1 MTRRPNPSPYTEPAL
16 ARWLLALVTP
26 ARERQFLLGDMAEE
40 YAWMIERGGSPRDAR
55 RWYWAQLRSSFIP
68 GLQRLRPPVPRGS
81 GFIQGPSM
89 NNLANDIRVGLRS
102 LGRRPGFTFIALL
115 TLAVGI
121 GANVAMYTVVRGVLL
136 KPLIYDEPDRV
147 VQLFE
152 QRAHDPALG
161 NVSYPDFHDLAER
174 SRTLEAVA
182 ATQGWIPTT
191 IIDDEPLR
199 INGVVVSGNYFD
211 VLGVTPALG
220 RFFLPEEDE
229 IGHDPVLV
237 VSHAFWTRHLGADP
251 AAIGTTLDLLGTAYT
266 IIGVTPPTL
275 EVPRGSIEVWRP
287 RPTWFQVSE
296 QNRTGHN
303 TRPVAR
309 LAEGVSLADA
319 NAELHRLS
327 EQLEAENPGHVGH
340 RVVAIPIM
348 ELMVGDVRTALMVL
362 FAAVGLVLMIACA
375 NIANL
380 LLSRAT
386 GRQREVAVRTAL
398 GAQRSRLVFQ
408 FLTESLL
415 LATGGAILGVALAAV
430 GTRALA
436 ALASSGLPRTHL
448 ITIDASVL
456 AFAAAATVVTALL
469 FGMVPALQGSV
480 VHLAATLKEGARGSS
495 DGVSRRRWRRG
506 LVIGELALAVML
518 LTGAGLL
525 LKTFANLR
533 TVDVGFESD
542 HVTTARLYPPNV
554 TYPGTEDLTRYYRAV
569 VDRLSRIP
577 GVAYAAAVSFLPMSG
592 GYEGDS
598 IRRDDLPPPA
608 PGERQGAEARAITPE
623 YFRTMGIDLIRG
635 RQFTAADDS
644 MAPPVLIINQALADA
659 LFPGEDP
666 LGKRV
671 TIVQV
676 SREIVGL
683 VANVRQFGVQEP
695 LESAMYAPHAQPFV
709 WWIRRRMSVVV
720 KAEGAISG
728 LAPAIRHA
736 VREVDP
742 TVTIRQLESLT
753 ALQSRDI
760 ATPRFQAQLL
770 TMFAGIALFLAA
782 VGVAAVM
789 GYNVSQRR
797 GEIGVRMALGAERS
811 DVMFLILAEGMKLVL
826 AGLAIGL
833 IGSAVAS
840 RLLQTMLFGVSPSD
854 TQTYLTAPA
863 VLALVALVAVM
874 IPAFMA
880 SRVDPMEA
888 LREE

>member
-1 MTRRPNPSPYTEPAL
+1 MTRRPDPSRYAEPAL

-40 YAWMIERGGSPRDAR
+40 FTWMVDRGGSPRDAR
-55 RWYWAQLRSSFIP
+55 RWYWAQLRSSFVP
-68 GLQRLRPPVPRGS
+68 GLRRLKPPVSKRS
-81 GFIQGPSM
+81 GFTQGPSM
-89 NNLANDIRVGLRS
+89 NNLKNDIRIGLRS
-102 LGRRPGFTFIALL
+102 LGRRPGFTVIALL

-136 KPLIYDEPDRV
+136 KPLSYEEPDRV
-147 VQLFE
+147 VHLFE
-152 QRAHDPALG
+152 RRAQDPALG

-182 ATQGWIPTT
+182 ATQGWIPNT

-199 INGVVVSGNYFD
+199 INGVAVSGNYFD

-229 IGHDPVLV
+229 IGHDPVVV
-237 VSHAFWTRHLGADP
+237 VSSAFWAKHLGADP
-251 AAIGTTLDLLGTAYT
+251 AAIGRTLDLSGTVYT

-275 EVPRGSIEVWRP
+275 EVPRGGIEMWQS
-287 RPTWFQVSE
+287 RPTYFQSSE

-303 TRPVAR
+303 MRPVAR
-309 LAEGVSLADA
+309 LAEGVSLDEA
-319 NAELHRLS
+319 NEELERLS
-327 EQLEAENPGHVGH
+327 VQLEAENPTHVGH
-340 RVVAIPIM
+340 RVVAIPMM

-380 LLSRAT
+380 LLSRAA

-398 GAQRSRLVFQ
+398 GAQRSRLVYQ

-430 GTRALA
+430 ATRILASLA
-436 ALASSGLPRTHL
+436 ASGLPRTQL
-448 ITIDASVL
+448 ITIDAPVL
-456 AFAAAATVVTALL
+456 AFAAAAAVATALL
-469 FGMVPALQGSV
+469 FGLVPAMQGSV
-480 VHLAATLKEGARGSS
+480 VHLAETLKEGARGSS
-495 DGVSRRRWRRG
+495 DGLSKRRWRRG

-518 LTGAGLL
+518 LTGGGLL
-525 LKTFANLR
+525 LKTFTNLR
-533 TVDVGFESD
+533 AVDVGFESD
-542 HVTTARLYPPNV
+542 QVTTARLYPPDV
-554 TYPGTEDLTRYYRAV
+554 TYPEAEDLTRYYRAV
-569 VDRLSRIP
+569 IDRLSAIP
-577 GVAYAAAVSFLPMSG
+577 GVSSAAAVSFLPMSG
-592 GYEGDS
+592 GYEGDG
-598 IRRDDLPPPA
+598 IRRDDRPPPK
-608 PGERQGAEARAITPE
+608 PGEGQGAEARAVTPE

-635 RQFTAADDS
+635 RGFTAADDS
-644 MAPPVLIINQALADA
+644 TAPLVLIINQALADA

-671 TIVQV
+671 SIFRT
-676 SREIVGL
+676 SREIVGV

-695 LESAMYAPHAQPFV
+695 IEAGMYAPHAQPFV
-709 WWIRRRMSVVV
+709 WWIRRRMSVAV
-720 KAEGAISG
+720 KAEAAIAG
-728 LAPAIRHA
+728 LGQVMRQA

-742 TVTIRQLESLT
+742 AVPMRQLESLT
-753 ALQSRDI
+753 ALQARDI
-760 ATPRFQAQLL
+760 AAPRFQAQLL
-770 TMFAGIALFLAA
+770 ILFAGIALFLAA

-789 GYNVSQRR
+789 GYNVAQRR

-811 DVMFLILAEGMKLVL
+811 DVMLLVLAEGMKLVVV
-826 AGLAIGL
+826 GLVIGL

-854 TQTYLTAPA
+854 LPTYLAAPA
-863 VLALVALVAVM
+863 ILALVALVAVM

-888 LREE
+888 LRE